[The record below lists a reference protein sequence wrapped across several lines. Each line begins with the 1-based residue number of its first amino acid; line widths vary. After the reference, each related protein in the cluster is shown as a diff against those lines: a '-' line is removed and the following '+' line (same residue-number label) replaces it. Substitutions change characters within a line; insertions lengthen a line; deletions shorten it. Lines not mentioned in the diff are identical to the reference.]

1 MYVWSE
7 RTTDHDES
15 STAVDTETFIHS
27 SRMLNRN
34 LRDFKVLLTV
44 DSSLQY

>member
-1 MYVWSE
+1 MYGVKE
-7 RTTDHDES
+7 LLIMMKAA
-15 STAVDTETFIHS
+15 TAVDTETFIHS